1 MHPMNN
7 TAFARPLAIPGLVLL
22 LVLLTGCSVRLPDLQ
37 LPPAAFGSEI
47 SLNQRLSVSALPGT
61 TVNMQLDAQLEIDP
75 ARVQLAGFALGQRI
89 LTLSWDGEAM
99 TSQRHP
105 LLPAEIDEKRILRDI
120 QLVYW
125 PAAAIQAA
133 LPPGWTITDAPDRRA
148 LLFNTQTMVEII
160 YQAGPRRAGQ
170 AEFLNKAEHYRLMIE
185 SKETP

>member
-1 MHPMNN
+1 MNN
-7 TAFARPLAIPGLVLL
+7 TARAIALPGFCLL
-22 LVLLTGCSVRLPDLQ
+22 LALLTGCTSRPVRLPDLQ
-37 LPPAAFGSEI
+37 LPPAAFAGEI
-47 SLNQRLSVSALPGT
+47 SLSQRLSVSALPGT
-61 TVNMQLDAQLEIDP
+61 RVNTQLDAQLEIDP

-89 LTLSWDGEAM
+89 LSLSWDGKAL

-133 LPPGWTITDAPDRRA
+133 LPPGWTLTESPERRA

-160 YQAGPRRAGQ
+160 YQARPRQTGS

-185 SKETP
+185 SEETP